1 MAGIYLHVPYCK
13 VKCHYCDFHFSTQH
27 KSIPAMAIAMNKEI
41 EQRSAYLGN
50 EIIST
55 IYFGGG
61 TPSLFS
67 AEMIGE
73 FIEKIKNTN
82 KVSDDVEVTIECN
95 PDDLNENNL
104 RAFKSI
110 GVNRLSIGIQ
120 SFDDDVLKF
129 MNRAHSNKQTISCLN
144 AAKES
149 GFQNITV
156 DLIYGVPNTDL
167 NYWKRQ
173 LANFEKFDLPHLSSY
188 CLTIEPKTFFG
199 KQQKSG
205 LLKPVQDDTSLEQF
219 QYLMDFMRERNFEHY
234 EISNFAKEG
243 FISKHNSSYWLGTKY
258 LGIGPSAHSY
268 NGIQRGWN
276 ISNNAV
282 YIQKID
288 SGIICHETENLTIAE
303 KCNDYILTRLR
314 TKWGIDLNDLTFI
327 LPEQLLQIQNKILH
341 YIKEGLIKQTGEV
354 YILTDQGKYRADG
367 IAADLFI

>member
-1 MAGIYLHVPYCK
+1 
-13 VKCHYCDFHFSTQH
+13 
-27 KSIPAMAIAMNKEI
+27 
-41 EQRSAYLGN
+41 
-50 EIIST
+50 
-55 IYFGGG
+55 
-61 TPSLFS
+61 
-67 AEMIGE
+67 MIGE

-199 KQQKSG
+199 KQQKS
-205 LLKPVQDDTSLEQF
+205 
-219 QYLMDFMRERNFEHY
+219 DF
-234 EISNFAKEG
+234 
-243 FISKHNSSYWLGTKY
+243 
-258 LGIGPSAHSY
+258 
-268 NGIQRGWN
+268 
-276 ISNNAV
+276 
-282 YIQKID
+282 
-288 SGIICHETENLTIAE
+288 
-303 KCNDYILTRLR
+303 
-314 TKWGIDLNDLTFI
+314 
-327 LPEQLLQIQNKILH
+327 
-341 YIKEGLIKQTGEV
+341 
-354 YILTDQGKYRADG
+354 
-367 IAADLFI
+367 